1 MLVKC
6 LRYIMWLK
14 DFTITRVTTLYYNNA
29 IIDYIRIL
37 QGKYVGFFGLKASK
51 IRCKI
56 ILGPTTPQGLLATF
70 YYFKA
75 YVLANCYKDIQN
87 CL

>member
-1 MLVKC
+1 
-6 LRYIMWLK
+6 MWLK
-14 DFTITRVTTLYYNNA
+14 YCTIPRVTTLIYTNA
-29 IIDYIRIL
+29 IINYIRIL
-37 QGKYVGFFGLKASK
+37 QGKDVGFCDLKATK

-75 YVLANCYKDIQN
+75 YFIANCYKDIQI